1 MSDAWDRF
9 LEQYEA
15 EGSERLDGYDE
26 ALFEELTDEEFARAQ
41 PLVLERAAAGE
52 TPEIRALPLLNPPDA
67 LRCVDDLMA
76 RERELDVVRLAVCE
90 AGWKITEDPAYQD
103 AIVEIVLEGDEF
115 AQARAIHVLS
125 RLPLTPEAL
134 ADVEDLLRA
143 EEDRT
148 LAVELAQAVLRS
160 RGVAVETQAEFERA
174 LPLVRALANPDLQA
188 RGAAV
193 DGVDA
198 LVASHRGP

>member
-15 EGSERLDGYDE
+15 EGSERLDGYDD

-41 PLVLERAAAGE
+41 AMVIERAAAGE
-52 TPEIRALPLLNPPDA
+52 TPEIRALPLLGPPEA

-76 RERELDVVRLAVCE
+76 REREFDLVRLAVCE
-90 AGWKITEDPAYQD
+90 AGWKMTEDPAYQD
-103 AIVEIVLEGDEF
+103 AILEIVEEGDDF
-115 AQARAIHVLS
+115 TQARAINVLS
-125 RLPLTPEAL
+125 RLPLTPAAL
-134 ADVEDLLRA
+134 ADVEALLRA
-143 EEDRT
+143 EDDRT

-174 LPLVRALANPDLQA
+174 LPLVRALANVDLQA
-188 RGAAV
+188 RGEAV
-193 DGVDA
+193 ANVDA
-198 LVASHRGP
+198 LVAAHRGA

>member
-26 ALFEELTDEEFARAQ
+26 TLFDELTDAELARAQ
-41 PLVLERAAAGE
+41 AMVIERAAAGE
-52 TPEIRALPLLNPPDA
+52 TPEIRALPLLDTPEA
-67 LRCVDDLMA
+67 LRCVDELMA
-76 RERELDVVRLAVCE
+76 RERELDLVRLAACE
-90 AGWKITEDPAYQD
+90 AGWKMTEDPAYQD
-103 AIVEIVLEGDEF
+103 AILEIVQEGDEF
-115 AQARAIHVLS
+115 AQARAINVLG

-134 ADVEDLLRA
+134 ADVTDLLRA

-174 LPLVRALANPDLQA
+174 LPLVRALANVDLQA
-188 RGAAV
+188 RGAAI
-193 DGVDA
+193 DRVDA
-198 LVASHRGP
+198 LVAAHRA